1 MIKRIIAA
9 IGLNLLMILFFS
21 ACDNNINGDTNTK
34 SDANPLT
41 NTPTPI
47 SINHAANSHTT
58 TESDTST
65 TTIPS
70 SNETTE
76 VTPTV
81 NISDSDTN
89 KTCLVDKFHN
99 IFFGTIDTEEI
110 CMDFYLD
117 GNNITAFYISKASE
131 NEVKLVGKLNG
142 FNITLKDLSQNTLT
156 GTISSY
162 DELGKFQ
169 GTFSQSNGKELP
181 MDLYKSYACGGSL
194 DNFYEIMGS
203 NNNEVEN
210 FVSELKNN
218 LISTNKK
225 AVAQVVNIQ

>member
-21 ACDNNINGDTNTK
+21 ACGNNINGDTNTK

-89 KTCLVDKFHN
+89 KTCLVDKSQY
-99 IFFGTIDTEEI
+99 FFW
-110 CMDFYLD
+110 Y
-117 GNNITAFYISKASE
+117 NRY
-131 NEVKLVGKLNG
+131 
-142 FNITLKDLSQNTLT
+142 
-156 GTISSY
+156 
-162 DELGKFQ
+162 
-169 GTFSQSNGKELP
+169 
-181 MDLYKSYACGGSL
+181 
-194 DNFYEIMGS
+194 
-203 NNNEVEN
+203 
-210 FVSELKNN
+210 
-218 LISTNKK
+218 
-225 AVAQVVNIQ
+225 